1 MQWHSRNHFVVDKQ
15 TFNAQFFFFF
25 ILRVLVEVVGPL
37 VPQVGLWSIL
47 VKLFYIGEKT
57 MVNLCLICFYVLF
70 V

>member
-1 MQWHSRNHFVVDKQ
+1 MLD
-15 TFNAQFFFFF
+15 FFF